1 MSVLVT
7 GGGGYIGSHM
17 VWHLI
22 DAGEDVVVLDD
33 FSTGFEWAVAPEARI
48 VQGDCGDQAL
58 VGRLIEEHRVE
69 AIIHFAGS
77 LLVGESVAKPLA
89 YYLNN
94 TVKSRA
100 LIETAVAGGVKHFVF
115 SSTAAVYGTP
125 ESFPVSEDA
134 PLRPESPYGRSKLMT
149 EMMLADT
156 AAAARPPLC
165 GAPLFQ
171 RRRRRPARQDGAIDH
186 GIRPISS
193 RSPARPRSG
202 SARA

>member
-48 VQGDCGDQAL
+48 VHGDCGDQAL
-58 VGRLIEEHRVE
+58 VARLIAEHGIE

-77 LLVGESVAKPLA
+77 LLVGESVAQPLA

-94 TVKSRA
+94 TVKSRT
-100 LIETAVAGGVKHFVF
+100 LIEAAVEGGVKHFVF
-115 SSTAAVYGTP
+115 SSTAAVYGMPASGIADEATP
-125 ESFPVSEDA
+125 TQPIN
-134 PLRPESPYGRSKLMT
+134 PYGASKLMS
-149 EMMLADT
+149 EMMLRDL
-156 AAAARPPLC
+156 P
-165 GAPLFQ
+165 
-171 RRRRRPARQDGAIDH
+171 
-186 GIRPISS
+186 
-193 RSPARPRSG
+193 
-202 SARA
+202 